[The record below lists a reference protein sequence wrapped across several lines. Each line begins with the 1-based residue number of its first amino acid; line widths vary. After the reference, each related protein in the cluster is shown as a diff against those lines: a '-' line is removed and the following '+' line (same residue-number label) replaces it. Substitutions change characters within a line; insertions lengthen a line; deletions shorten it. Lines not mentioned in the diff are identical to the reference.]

1 MCNIRKLEQDRK
13 MTVEQEDSGI
23 YYLIGD
29 AIPIQLVIVPKLSKE
44 HNYWLNN
51 LRNDLKAGSE
61 IKNFIESYSKNKN
74 SKLYQALADAVMRAN
89 WEKLKEGS
97 NMCEALKELF
107 ADDFKESE
115 LKGRNAGRI
124 EGRIEGRT
132 EGAASKI
139 IELVIKKHQKGY
151 TAEATADMLEEPV
164 SRIRQIYDVIEKSS
178 PDYDAETIY
187 KQLHEKEE

>member
-1 MCNIRKLEQDRK
+1 MEQ
-13 MTVEQEDSGI
+13 QDSGI
-23 YYLIGD
+23 YYLVGD

-89 WEKLKEGS
+89 WKKLKEGS

-107 ADDFKESE
+107 ADDLRESRE
-115 LKGRNAGRI
+115 QGIIEGRIEGRNASRI
-124 EGRIEGRT
+124 EGRIEGRCDIT
-132 EGAASKI
+132 CNSYSCA
-139 IELVIKKHQKGY
+139 
-151 TAEATADMLEEPV
+151 
-164 SRIRQIYDVIEKSS
+164 
-178 PDYDAETIY
+178 
-187 KQLHEKEE
+187 